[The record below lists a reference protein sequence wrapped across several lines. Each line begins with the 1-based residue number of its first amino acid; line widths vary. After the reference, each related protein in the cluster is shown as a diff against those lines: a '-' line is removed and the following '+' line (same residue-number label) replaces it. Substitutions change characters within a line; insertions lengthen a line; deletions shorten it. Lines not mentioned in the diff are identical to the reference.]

1 MDQGEII
8 SKLEVVIDKI
18 EYDEISIGEVYDF
31 LTSLVSDIELSSD
44 YDADFGDVQFDD
56 LN

>member
-8 SKLEVVIDKI
+8 SRLEIVIDKI
-18 EYDEISIGEVYDF
+18 EYDEISIGEVYNF
-31 LTSLVSDIELSSD
+31 LTSLVSDMEFTSD

>member
-18 EYDEISIGEVYDF
+18 EYDEISISEVYDF
-31 LTSLVSDIELSSD
+31 LTSLVSDIEFSSD